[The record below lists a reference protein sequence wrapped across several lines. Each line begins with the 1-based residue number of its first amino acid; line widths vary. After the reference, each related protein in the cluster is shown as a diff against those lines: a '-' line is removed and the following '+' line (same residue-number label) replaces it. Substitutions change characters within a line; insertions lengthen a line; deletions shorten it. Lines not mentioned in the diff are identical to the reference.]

1 VVLLVSTADSVADS
15 TVLVLLALVLVD
27 SVAELVLDADVALVV
42 AFVALV
48 LEFVACSQVADAAQ
62 TVAVLL
68 PIAVAQLL
76 QLQIAD
82 ADVTKPNWLS

>member
-1 VVLLVSTADSVADS
+1 MLPLPIAVAVLL
-15 TVLVLLALVLVD
+15 LVLVTVLLTL
-27 SVAELVLDADVALVV
+27 VAETLAVVHDWAV

-62 TVAVLL
+62 T
-68 PIAVAQLL
+68 IAVAQLR